1 MVTRALTEES
11 HQQEGHAHRRGF
23 RTHQKGTHHK
33 SKASSYLYSKKTT
46 LGVQKGT
53 CRGSPIADPAHH
65 WESQFSV
72 SSHLAALSLPSNSS
86 ALLPLIPRL
95 WPSSTG
101 APAVAFQVRLE
112 SHSITLKSRLT
123 VMSYEMALLSSVS
136 ATYMLLCHIDAPVD
150 EALRPHA
157 VVT

>member
-1 MVTRALTEES
+1 MCLLYEQGVCEACWNSIGYAPFGGAYLTCQISESSSFKDMGWEEAGTR
-11 HQQEGHAHRRGF
+11 
-23 RTHQKGTHHK
+23 
-33 SKASSYLYSKKTT
+33 
-46 LGVQKGT
+46 
-53 CRGSPIADPAHH
+53 PITDPAQHL
-65 WESQFSV
+65 ESQFSV

-95 WPSSTG
+95 WPSSTD
-101 APAVAFQVRLE
+101 APAVAFQF
-112 SHSITLKSRLT
+112 HSITLKSRLT

-136 ATYMLLCHIDAPVD
+136 ATYTLLCLIDAAVD